1 MRKTGITEADL
12 EYERNL
18 GYRNGWNSGFSFSV
32 CYGAAA
38 LVLHRSYGWK
48 AVEIKRFIERVN
60 DLRYE
65 EITDMDILERARN
78 EAGVDVSG
86 LAKAPPQA

>member
-1 MRKTGITEADL
+1 M
-12 EYERNL
+12 
-18 GYRNGWNSGFSFSV
+18 
-32 CYGAAA
+32 
-38 LVLHRSYGWK
+38 VLHRSYGWK